1 MCLRLSGKQ
10 TILGYWYMK
19 KIVLSAILAHLA
31 SLAVACAP
39 VHENDRANSE
49 QNSAVSRPEVSVIV
63 DNSVTDADDM
73 TGPASES
80 EPSSENES
88 ASETGSESVTGF
100 ETESQI
106 PAENV
111 SGSEEEYDISQSFY
125 AEEISDEIFA
135 RMEGKSYPA
144 DCRVAREDLMYLH
157 LLYKDINGDTHVGE
171 MVCNRAIADRLVEIF
186 RSLYEA
192 DYPIEHMSLIDDY
205 DGDDDA
211 SMSANNTSCFN
222 YRVVK
227 GTDKISKHGYG
238 LAVDINPRYNPYIH
252 TLSGKTVVEPEN
264 GLPYADRT
272 GEFDYKID
280 EDDLAYKLFTEH
292 GFTWGG
298 SWKSVKDYQ
307 HFQID

>member
-1 MCLRLSGKQ
+1 
-10 TILGYWYMK
+10 MK
-19 KIVLSAILAHLA
+19 KIVLSAILALFA

-39 VHENDRANSE
+39 VHENDRENSG
-49 QNSAVSRPEVSVIV
+49 QNSVVSFPEVSVIV
-63 DNSVTDADDM
+63 DDSVKDADDM
-73 TGPASES
+73 NGDETEAVAGLKTGPASES
-80 EPSSENES
+80 KP
-88 ASETGSESVTGF
+88 ASETGSVSSGEPGPGSETGS
-100 ETESQI
+100 EI
-106 PAENV
+106 PSENV
-111 SGSEEEYDISQSFY
+111 SGTEDEDEVSHTFY

-171 MVCNRAIADRLVEIF
+171 MVCNRTIADRLVEIF